1 MRSEGTR
8 RHSFQCTVLFQTF
21 GGLPTEEGRS
31 DMKIVLVF
39 LMFFVHHAYLVSL
52 FLVAPCGRKVSM
64 LDLVEQ
70 SR

>member
-1 MRSEGTR
+1 
-8 RHSFQCTVLFQTF
+8 
-21 GGLPTEEGRS
+21 
-31 DMKIVLVF
+31 MKIVLVF